1 MTPVRLSGT
10 PRVASSEA
18 QPSAMVEGRF
28 FSLERNMSLRLGPAV
43 ILGSALLL
51 GSACKKSEDPA
62 PEAPATPPPAPTE
75 PAPGYTLSFLEAAS
89 PSGCTWIRHES
100 SGTRKPL
107 ATVDAVCERLKLAWG
122 PRGRQGL
129 VVDRGNG
136 ELPPRAWQVDFESGQ
151 STRLLLPELGH
162 TDTLGFDEA
171 GHVVAL
177 VSQLED
183 LPRKMESGR
192 EYFLF
197 DGKRFLLPEVEGSP
211 GLAHA
216 YRHEA
221 GQWKHLETVA
231 TLYEM
236 DGALGTEAL
245 ATASRLTSSTF
256 SQDADRLSES
266 ELEEGNEDAARLDA
280 VVKDRGHTA
289 YGMWVSMETH
299 QGPLYAWEAA
309 GELPTLMLPLRWE
322 VNDRLVEP
330 EQLALAPTSAV
341 ALRMRGRLLLVSA
354 EQAARVYDAKTKKR
368 IAALENVHGTRF
380 WPQQRTVTAA
390 APASTVTEP

>member
-1 MTPVRLSGT
+1 MRH
-10 PRVASSEA
+10 
-18 QPSAMVEGRF
+18 
-28 FSLERNMSLRLGPAV
+28 RLGPAV
-43 ILGSALLL
+43 LLGSALLL
-51 GSACKKSEDPA
+51 GSACKKSEAPA
-62 PEAPATPPPAPTE
+62 PEAPATSPTE
-75 PAPGYTLSFLEAAS
+75 PAPAYSLSFLEAAA

-100 SGTRKPL
+100 AGTRQPL
-107 ATVDAVCERLKLAWG
+107 ATVDAACERLKLAWG
-122 PRGRQGL
+122 PRGKQGL
-129 VVDRGNG
+129 MVDRGSG
-136 ELPPRAWQVDFESGQ
+136 ELPPRAWQVDFDAGR

-162 TDTLGFDEA
+162 TDTLGFDEE

-192 EYFLF
+192 EYFVF
-197 DGKRFLLPEVEGSP
+197 DGKRFLLPDADGSP

-231 TLYEM
+231 TLYEI

-245 ATASRLTSSTF
+245 TTAGRLTSSTF
-256 SQDADRLSES
+256 SRDPDRLATS

-289 YGMWVSMETH
+289 YGMWVSMETQ
-299 QGPLYAWEAA
+299 QGPLYAWRAA

-330 EQLALAPTSAV
+330 ERLALAPTSAV
-341 ALRMRGRLLLVSA
+341 ALRMRGHLLLVAA

-368 IAALENVHGTRF
+368 VAALENVQSARF
-380 WPQQRTVTAA
+380 WPQQRTATAA
-390 APASTVTEP
+390 APTRAVAAP